1 MNSPNELS
9 FLPDDYLENKAQ
21 RRANVI
27 CAILFLVTM
36 VSIGFA
42 FTTSERSLR
51 AVEQDHAKIEKD
63 FTEAARR
70 IEQVQEMQE
79 KQRTMAHQAEL
90 TASLLEK
97 VPRSLIL
104 AKITNALPTGVSL
117 TDFVLTSNKRAS
129 AAAAGPK
136 TAFETKSQQGSLVNH
151 VAQAKTYDVALKITG
166 LAPTDVQVGEL
177 LRKLKAVPL
186 FKDVNL
192 IISDWE
198 QANAKKTSTDTQYR
212 KFQIEMMLDPSAD
225 AQSEAAA
232 ATASLQTSK

>member
-1 MNSPNELS
+1 MNSPSELS

-27 CAILFLVTM
+27 CAVLFLVTM

-42 FTTSERSLR
+42 FTTSERSLH
-51 AVEQDHAKIEKD
+51 AVEQDHERIEKD

-70 IEQVQEMQE
+70 IEQVQDMQE

-104 AKITNALPTGVSL
+104 AKVTNALPSGVSL
-117 TDFVLTSNKRAS
+117 TDFVLVSTKRAS
-129 AAAAGPK
+129 ASAAPR
-136 TAFETKSQQGSLVNH
+136 TAFEAKASQTSVVSQ

-177 LRKLKAVPL
+177 LRKLKGVPL
-186 FKDVNL
+186 FRDVNL

-198 QANAKKTSTDTQYR
+198 QTGKKATANDQLYR
-212 KFQIEMMLDPSAD
+212 RFQVEMMLDPTAD
-225 AQSEAAA
+225 AQVEAAA
-232 ATASLQTSK
+232 STAASLETSK